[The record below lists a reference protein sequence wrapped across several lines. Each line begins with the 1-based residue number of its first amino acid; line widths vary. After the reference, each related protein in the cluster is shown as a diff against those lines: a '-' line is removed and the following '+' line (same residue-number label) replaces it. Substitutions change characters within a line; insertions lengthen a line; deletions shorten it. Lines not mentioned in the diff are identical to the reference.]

1 MCALYTSVADC
12 NLDCLTLRQ
21 ELGAPYDAPNSQNP
35 VAFLEALLHHSP
47 QLSSVLQHTVR
58 LHMQC
63 THCNSDTH
71 TDHQQHIVS
80 LSIPTS
86 VRSLKLTELMQ
97 NYYDCS
103 QSINELCNTC
113 NHPVKMHREIVN
125 ATHILVLQMEVWSTV
140 SGEVLKRKTNI
151 TSIPDSSITV
161 GSSTYTLMSAI
172 SLSSSTKPGCHY
184 MAILSIKGKWMHFKG
199 VSPSTTL
206 WPRGGKDVLLLF
218 YHIKSTVASTGK
230 ASAKDNSRRKFSH
243 STTAQ
248 PHTIFARTQLTR
260 IATGT
265 TAASTCTR
273 TTEPT
278 TETTTS
284 TTTSTRLTTHTEATT
299 SASDCSSP
307 NTTLIFTY
315 CGFTNNDG
323 VSCYANSIL
332 QCLLQHRSVRN
343 AWVGSRYPAF

>member
-1 MCALYTSVADC
+1 M
-12 NLDCLTLRQ
+12 
-21 ELGAPYDAPNSQNP
+21 
-35 VAFLEALLHHSP
+35 
-47 QLSSVLQHTVR
+47 
-58 LHMQC
+58 
-63 THCNSDTH
+63 
-71 TDHQQHIVS
+71 
-80 LSIPTS
+80 
-86 VRSLKLTELMQ
+86 RSLKLAELMQ
-97 NYYDCS
+97 TYYDCS

-113 NHPVKMHREIVN
+113 NHPVKMHRESVN
-125 ATHILVLQMEVWSTV
+125 ATHVLVLQMEVWSN
-140 SGEVLKRKTNI
+140 SNNGEVLKRKTNI

-161 GSSTYTLMSAI
+161 GSSTYTLISAI

-199 VSPSTTL
+199 VSPSTAP

-260 IATGT
+260 MAAGT
-265 TAASTCTR
+265 TTASTCTR

-278 TETTTS
+278 TEATTS
-284 TTTSTRLTTHTEATT
+284 TTLSTRLTTHTEATT

-307 NTTLIFTY
+307 CTTLIFTY
-315 CGFTNNDG
+315 CKGFMSLTMMVFHVMQIQYCSTYFNT
-323 VSCYANSIL
+323 S
-332 QCLLQHRSVRN
+332 LLEIH
-343 AWVGSRYPAF
+343 G